1 MAIKYCMFNITLNLT
16 DSCLGVLISIV
27 KLNEDLI
34 MMNKTFNILHWPQY
48 VLMWDTKAKWKGMA
62 ASLLAE

>member
-48 VLMWDTKAKWKGMA
+48 VLMWDTKAK
-62 ASLLAE
+62 